1 MGNVSRK
8 TGAQVSWSHQAFAVR
23 CSSQVIWTKV
33 RRAMAS
39 VCVAVRVRPLNK
51 REKEMSAKVIIH
63 MKGKTISVDGNN
75 KDIHKGIPGIGLTDR
90 GRHSF
95 SYDFSYDSTD
105 VGSPNF
111 VPQEKVFKD
120 LGCDVLKAAFEGY
133 NACVFAYG
141 QTGSGKSYT
150 MIGNSGDLGL
160 IPRICDGLFCHI
172 SEMDQVDG
180 ASFRIEVSYLE
191 IDNERVQDLLTT
203 KTDPGSGSGLHL
215 REHPKD
221 GPYVENLST
230 RLVQNYTD
238 IEELMHA
245 ANAKLI
251 TANTGLNDVSS
262 RSHSIFT
269 VIITQVRFNAVL
281 PCETVSKI
289 HLVDLA
295 GSERTG
301 ARLKEGANINK
312 SLVTLGSVISALA
325 DTCVTGEG
333 SSHTGKMKKQLFIP
347 YRDSLLTWLL
357 MNSLGGNSKTI
368 MIATI
373 SPADVHYG
381 ETLSTL
387 RYANRAKNIVD
398 CGLVDEDGGVKVIRE
413 LQEEISRLR
422 GLMENNN
429 QEETVALRNEG
440 IRVVLDS
447 EPPHLISIDD
457 DLLSTG
463 VILYHLKECR
473 TLVGRH
479 EAPSNQDIGS
489 VIQLGRGTMF
499 HFNHPKETVQL
510 GEQRKSALLSSRS
523 MVHLSEPTEN
533 LSKKML
539 FHSGMDVLAAVGLTG
554 DTRQQRSSVVSSPLK
569 TCTVMQAD
577 GCTVEPNTSPGVL
590 SGLSSDGCSRRLY
603 KAGACYSGPAE
614 TSLGAVVSHLQR
626 GDEGGIDGGTKEGTH
641 HAHFPLASSSS
652 TCTQISRFDKHTAS
666 LSQTEHTASRLDRD
680 RHRRSQAVRGL
691 PLAALEAQFSRCI
704 MNSSKTTVEGYGDYY
719 KEARREEV
727 EKVSRVSR
735 GEETQAEARREE
747 EVEQVSRVS
756 RGEETQAGARR
767 EEEVEQVSRVSRGEE
782 TQAGARREEEVE
794 QVSRVSR
801 GEETQAEA
809 RREEEVEQVSRV
821 SRGEET
827 QAGAR
832 REEEVEQVSRVSRG
846 EETQAGARRE
856 EEVEQVSRVFRGE
869 EAQAGARREEEVSRV
884 SRGEETQDESQFSAS
899 GLGALVSR
907 VSQIS
912 GLGGK
917 RELDSLGEEGSISGM
932 GSVVSSEVSISGM
945 GSVVSSE
952 VSISGMGSVV
962 SSEVSI
968 SGIGSVVSS
977 EVSVRFPDT
986 WRLLHS
992 SLPRVLQQFWDSTG
1006 IRLPGDGGIA
1016 GSLQPGAVGGAC
1028 SSWPSQVVSMVR
1040 ESLVL
1045 SVVKDSQV
1053 FSLVRESHMFS
1064 CVKDSRVF
1072 SIVSE
1077 LPLVQQM
1084 STELT
1089 NYFRSIPT
1097 ELTHDFRSIPTELT
1111 HDFRSIPIELTHDFR
1126 SIPIELTHDFRS
1138 IPIELTHDFRS
1149 IPIELT
1155 HDFRSIPIE
1164 LTHDFRSIPI
1174 ELTRDFRSIP
1184 IELTHDLSIPI
1195 ELTRDFRSIP
1205 IELTHDFRSIPIELT
1220 HDFRSI
1226 PIELTHDF
1234 RSIPIELTRDFRS
1247 IPIELTRDF
1256 RSIPIE
1262 LNHDLQ
1268 QVESTGIQQRAAPKM
1283 NLSLL
1288 TTQNTVFSP
1297 APSLY
1302 PAQNATEFPHRE
1314 NTGKEVDWRTGEQNP
1329 IRELEWTPEGRQE
1342 APSTS
1347 EVQITTKEELWSPE
1361 DQIKMAEDPQCVT
1374 DGSKP
1379 QSPPEQG
1386 DNARSAGPEKSS
1398 VPGQAK
1404 QWTEGVQVYYQ
1415 RLVEFPGALV
1425 QLQSLPVFTLLG
1437 CLQSVVPSVFTSQR
1451 LVALYWL
1458 GVANCSQPRPH
1469 PSVVLLFESCLYAL
1483 TFDPDMSDQTTP
1495 LTVFHH
1501 LPLLQIKEIQVG
1513 FGGQSLRLTASTKE
1527 SVLTLYTHSQT
1538 LTQALTQNLL
1548 GVLSPGDQRVAHH
1561 PFLKED
1567 LMALSLDWKAQVP
1580 DLLLDAGLR
1589 LSGHFHKTLA
1599 DLVYIL
1605 HGNMDREKPC
1615 LGEVR
1620 LLLYT
1625 TVGVTTTPD
1634 PRPDPWAQLFL
1645 TETHLGL
1652 VQENA
1657 VFHPAPRHLP
1667 LLSRQ
1672 AQFQGVSLRCR
1683 SDIRCLMVGD
1693 WAGSSPAVGGD
1704 GAGDEGGA
1712 IRLDIILSRNRRTRG
1727 ERWDRPREQPGRSA
1741 AAVRTVGRV
1750 AEAAILYADSNSCP
1764 SPHQQAEVWKLNFSC
1779 SSEAAC
1785 LINHL
1790 SNVSMVTGQGLDR
1803 P

>member
-63 MKGKTISVDGNN
+63 MKGRIISVDGNH

-105 VGSPNF
+105 VRSPNF

-150 MIGNSGDLGL
+150 MIGNPEDLGL

-191 IDNERVQDLLTT
+191 IYNERVQDLLTT
-203 KTDPGSGSGLHL
+203 MDPGSGSGLHL

-238 IEELMHA
+238 IEELMYA

-251 TANTGLNDVSS
+251 TANTGMNDVSS

-269 VIITQVRFNAVL
+269 VIITQVRFNAEL

-325 DTCVTGEG
+325 DTCVTGGG

-357 MNSLGGNSKTI
+357 KNSLGGNTKTI

-398 CGLVDEDGGVKVIRE
+398 CGLVDEDSGVKVIRE
-413 LQEEISRLR
+413 LQEEIGRLR

-463 VILYHLKECR
+463 VIFYHLKECR

-479 EAPSNQDIGS
+479 EAPSNQDIGA

-510 GEQRKSALLSSRS
+510 REQRKSALLSSLS
-523 MVHLSEPTEN
+523 MAHLSEPTEN
-533 LSKKML
+533 LSKEML
-539 FHSGMDVLAAVGLTG
+539 FHSGMDMLAAAGLTG

-569 TCTVMQAD
+569 TCTVMAD
-577 GCTVEPNTSPGVL
+577 GCTVEPNTGPGVL

-603 KAGACYSGPAE
+603 KAGACHSGPAE

-626 GDEGGIDGGTKEGTH
+626 GDEGGIDGGTEEGTH

-652 TCTQISRFDKHTAS
+652 TYTQTSRFDKHTAS
-666 LSQTEHTASRLDRD
+666 LSQTEHTVSRLDRD

-691 PLAALEAQFSRCI
+691 PLAALEGHFSRCN

-719 KEARREEV
+719 K
-727 EKVSRVSR
+727 
-735 GEETQAEARREE
+735 
-747 EVEQVSRVS
+747 
-756 RGEETQAGARR
+756 EETQAGARR
-767 EEEVEQVSRVSRGEE
+767 EEEVEQVSRVS
-782 TQAGARREEEVE
+782 
-794 QVSRVSR
+794 
-801 GEETQAEA
+801 
-809 RREEEVEQVSRV
+809 
-821 SRGEET
+821 
-827 QAGAR
+827 
-832 REEEVEQVSRVSRG
+832 
-846 EETQAGARRE
+846 
-856 EEVEQVSRVFRGE
+856 
-869 EAQAGARREEEVSRV
+869 
-884 SRGEETQDESQFSAS
+884 
-899 GLGALVSR
+899 
-907 VSQIS
+907 QIS

-917 RELDSLGEEGSISGM
+917 HELDSLGEESSISGM

-945 GSVVSSE
+945 
-952 VSISGMGSVV
+952 
-962 SSEVSI
+962 
-968 SGIGSVVSS
+968 GSVVSS

-1006 IRLPGDGGIA
+1006 ILQRGDGGMA

-1064 CVKDSRVF
+1064 YVKDSRVF

-1084 STELT
+1084 STEL
-1089 NYFRSIPT
+1089 R
-1097 ELTHDFRSIPTELT
+1097 

-1138 IPIELTHDFRS
+1138 IPIELTHD
-1149 IPIELT
+1149 
-1155 HDFRSIPIE
+1155 
-1164 LTHDFRSIPI
+1164 
-1174 ELTRDFRSIP
+1174 
-1184 IELTHDLSIPI
+1184 
-1195 ELTRDFRSIP
+1195 
-1205 IELTHDFRSIPIELT
+1205 
-1220 HDFRSI
+1220 
-1226 PIELTHDF
+1226 
-1234 RSIPIELTRDFRS
+1234 
-1247 IPIELTRDF
+1247 
-1256 RSIPIE
+1256 
-1262 LNHDLQ
+1262 LQ
-1268 QVESTGIQQRAAPKM
+1268 QVESTGIQQRAIDLNTAPKM
-1283 NLSLL
+1283 NLPLL
-1288 TTQNTVFSP
+1288 TTQSTVFSP

-1302 PAQNATEFPHRE
+1302 PAQNATEFPHRQ

-1361 DQIKMAEDPQCVT
+1361 DQIKMEEDQQCVT
-1374 DGSKP
+1374 DGANGSKP

-1425 QLQSLPVFTLLG
+1425 QLQSLPMFTLLG

-1458 GVANCSQPRPH
+1458 GVANCSQPHPH

-1538 LTQALTQNLL
+1538 LTQALTQTLL

-1605 HGNMDREKPC
+1605 HGNMDREKPS

-1634 PRPDPWAQLFL
+1634 PRPDPWAQFFL

-1657 VFHPAPRHLP
+1657 VFHPALRHLP

-1704 GAGDEGGA
+1704 GAVDEGGA

-1750 AEAAILYADSNSCP
+1750 AEAAILYSNSCP

-1790 SNVSMVTGQGLDR
+1790 SNVSMVTDQGLDR

>member
-719 KEARREEV
+719 KE
-727 EKVSRVSR
+727 
-735 GEETQAEARREE
+735 ETQAE
-747 EVEQVSRVS
+747 
-756 RGEETQAGARR
+756 
-767 EEEVEQVSRVSRGEE
+767 
-782 TQAGARREEEVE
+782 
-794 QVSRVSR
+794 
-801 GEETQAEA
+801 
-809 RREEEVEQVSRV
+809 
-821 SRGEET
+821 
-827 QAGAR
+827 AR

>member
-8 TGAQVSWSHQAFAVR
+8 TGAQFAVR
-23 CSSQVIWTKV
+23 CSSQAFWTKV

-63 MKGKTISVDGNN
+63 MKGKTTSVDGNN
-75 KDIHKGIPGIGLTDR
+75 KDIQKGILGIGLTDR
-90 GRHSF
+90 GSHSF

-105 VGSPNF
+105 VRSPNF

-150 MIGNSGDLGL
+150 MIGNPGDLGL

-191 IDNERVQDLLTT
+191 IYNERVQDLLTT
-203 KTDPGSGSGLHL
+203 KTDPGSWSGLYL

-245 ANAKLI
+245 GNAKRI
-251 TANTGLNDVSS
+251 TANTDMNDVS
-262 RSHSIFT
+262 SHSIFT
-269 VIITQVRFNAVL
+269 VIITQVCFDAEL

-301 ARLKEGANINK
+301 ARLNEGANINK

-333 SSHTGKMKKQLFIP
+333 SSHTGKMKRQLFIP

-357 MNSLGGNSKTI
+357 KNSLGGNTKTI

-387 RYANRAKNIVD
+387 RYANQAKNIVD
-398 CGLVDEDGGVKVIRE
+398 CGLVDEDSGVKVIRE
-413 LQEEISRLR
+413 LQEEIGRLR

-429 QEETVALRNEG
+429 QDETVALRKEG
-440 IRVVLDS
+440 IRVALDS

-479 EAPSNQDIGS
+479 EAPSNQDIGA

-499 HFNHPKETVQL
+499 CFNHPKETAQL
-510 GEQRKSALLSSRS
+510 REQRRSALLASLS
-523 MVHLSEPTEN
+523 MAHLSEPTEN
-533 LSKKML
+533 LSKEML
-539 FHSGMDVLAAVGLTG
+539 FHSGMGMLAGLTG
-554 DTRQQRSSVVSSPLK
+554 DTRQQRSSVLSSPLK
-569 TCTVMQAD
+569 TCTVM
-577 GCTVEPNTSPGVL
+577 
-590 SGLSSDGCSRRLY
+590 
-603 KAGACYSGPAE
+603 
-614 TSLGAVVSHLQR
+614 R
-626 GDEGGIDGGTKEGTH
+626 GDEGGIDGGTEEGTH

-652 TCTQISRFDKHTAS
+652 TDTQTSRFDKHTAS

-691 PLAALEAQFSRCI
+691 PLAALEGQFSRCM

-719 KEARREEV
+719 KE
-727 EKVSRVSR
+727 
-735 GEETQAEARREE
+735 
-747 EVEQVSRVS
+747 
-756 RGEETQAGARR
+756 ETQAGARR
-767 EEEVEQVSRVSRGEE
+767 EEEVEQFSRVS
-782 TQAGARREEEVE
+782 
-794 QVSRVSR
+794 
-801 GEETQAEA
+801 
-809 RREEEVEQVSRV
+809 
-821 SRGEET
+821 
-827 QAGAR
+827 
-832 REEEVEQVSRVSRG
+832 
-846 EETQAGARRE
+846 
-856 EEVEQVSRVFRGE
+856 RGE
-869 EAQAGARREEEVSRV
+869 EAQAGARREEEVEKVSRV
-884 SRGEETQDESQFSAS
+884 SRGEEAQDETQFSAS

-917 RELDSLGEEGSISGM
+917 HKLDSLGEESSISGM
-932 GSVVSSEVSISGM
+932 
-945 GSVVSSE
+945 
-952 VSISGMGSVV
+952 
-962 SSEVSI
+962 
-968 SGIGSVVSS
+968 GSVVSS

-1006 IRLPGDGGIA
+1006 ILQPGDWGMAGSLQPVDGGMA
-1016 GSLQPGAVGGAC
+1016 GSLQPGAVGRAC

-1064 CVKDSRVF
+1064 YVKDSQVF

-1084 STELT
+1084 S
-1089 NYFRSIPT
+1089 
-1097 ELTHDFRSIPTELT
+1097 TELT

-1174 ELTRDFRSIP
+1174 ELTHDIRSIP
-1184 IELTHDLSIPI
+1184 IELT
-1195 ELTRDFRSIP
+1195 
-1205 IELTHDFRSIPIELT
+1205 
-1220 HDFRSI
+1220 
-1226 PIELTHDF
+1226 
-1234 RSIPIELTRDFRS
+1234 
-1247 IPIELTRDF
+1247 
-1256 RSIPIE
+1256 
-1262 LNHDLQ
+1262 HDLQ
-1268 QVESTGIQQRAAPKM
+1268 QVESTGIQQRAIDLNTAPKM
-1283 NLSLL
+1283 DLPLL
-1288 TTQNTVFSP
+1288 TTHNTVFSP

-1302 PAQNATEFPHRE
+1302 PAQNATEFPHRQ
-1314 NTGKEVDWRTGEQNP
+1314 NTGTEVDWRTGEQNP

-1347 EVQITTKEELWSPE
+1347 EVQITTKGELWSPE
-1361 DQIKMAEDPQCVT
+1361 DQIKMEEDPQCVT
-1374 DGSKP
+1374 NGSKP

-1404 QWTEGVQVYYQ
+1404 EWTEGVQVYYQ

-1458 GVANCSQPRPH
+1458 GVANCSQPHPH

-1483 TFDPDMSDQTTP
+1483 IFDPDMSDQTTP

-1538 LTQALTQNLL
+1538 LTQALTQTLL

-1605 HGNMDREKPC
+1605 HGNMDRETS

-1667 LLSRQ
+1667 CCPDKHSSRGCP
-1672 AQFQGVSLRCR
+1672 F
-1683 SDIRCLMVGD
+1683 
-1693 WAGSSPAVGGD
+1693 
-1704 GAGDEGGA
+1704 GAA
-1712 IRLDIILSRNRRTRG
+1712 LTS
-1727 ERWDRPREQPGRSA
+1727 
-1741 AAVRTVGRV
+1741 VV
-1750 AEAAILYADSNSCP
+1750 
-1764 SPHQQAEVWKLNFSC
+1764 
-1779 SSEAAC
+1779 
-1785 LINHL
+1785 
-1790 SNVSMVTGQGLDR
+1790 
-1803 P
+1803 

>member
-756 RGEETQAGARR
+756 RGEETQA
-767 EEEVEQVSRVSRGEE
+767 
-782 TQAGARREEEVE
+782 
-794 QVSRVSR
+794 
-801 GEETQAEA
+801 EA
-809 RREEEVEQVSRV
+809 RREEEVEQ
-821 SRGEET
+821 
-827 QAGAR
+827 
-832 REEEVEQVSRVSRG
+832 
-846 EETQAGARRE
+846 
-856 EEVEQVSRVFRGE
+856 
-869 EAQAGARREEEVSRV
+869 VSRV

>member
-8 TGAQVSWSHQAFAVR
+8 TGAQVRWRHQAFAVR

-39 VCVAVRVRPLNK
+39 VCVAVRVRPLNQ

-150 MIGNSGDLGL
+150 MIGNPGDLGL

-180 ASFRIEVSYLE
+180 ASYRIEVSYLE

-230 RLVQNYTD
+230 HLVQNYTD

-251 TANTGLNDVSS
+251 TANTGMNDVSS

-269 VIITQVRFNAVL
+269 VIITQVRFKAVL

-398 CGLVDEDGGVKVIRE
+398 CGLVDEDSGVKVIRE
-413 LQEEISRLR
+413 LQEEIGRLR
-422 GLMENNN
+422 GLMENNI

-457 DLLSTG
+457 DLLSTA
-463 VILYHLKECR
+463 VIFYHLKECR

-479 EAPSNQDIGS
+479 EAPSNQDMGS
-489 VIQLGRGTMF
+489 VIQLRRGTMF

-510 GEQRKSALLSSRS
+510 REQRKSALLSSRS
-523 MVHLSEPTEN
+523 MAHLSEPTEN
-533 LSKKML
+533 LSKEML

-554 DTRQQRSSVVSSPLK
+554 VTRQQRSSVVLSPLK
-569 TCTVMQAD
+569 TCTVMAD

-626 GDEGGIDGGTKEGTH
+626 GDEGEIDGGTEEGTH

-652 TCTQISRFDKHTAS
+652 TYTQTSRFDKHTAS

-691 PLAALEAQFSRCI
+691 PLAALEGQFSRCI

-719 KEARREEV
+719 KEETQAGARREE
-727 EKVSRVSR
+727 VSRVSR
-735 GEETQAEARREE
+735 GEEAQAGARRE
-747 EVEQVSRVS
+747 VEKVSRVS

-767 EEEVEQVSRVSRGEE
+767 EEEVEKVSRVSRGEE
-782 TQAGARREEEVE
+782 AQAGARREEVEQVSRVSRSEEAQAGARREEEVE

-801 GEETQAEA
+801 GEEAQAGA

-821 SRGEET
+821 SRSEEAQAGARREEVEQVSRVSRGEEN

-846 EETQAGARRE
+846 EENQAGARRE
-856 EEVEQVSRVFRGE
+856 EEVEQVSRVSRGE
-869 EAQAGARREEEVSRV
+869 EALAGARREEVSRVSRGEENQAGARREEEVEQVSRVSRGEEALAGARREEEVSRV

-917 RELDSLGEEGSISGM
+917 HELDSLGEES
-932 GSVVSSEVSISGM
+932 SISGM

-977 EVSVRFPDT
+977 EVSVRFPDM

-1006 IRLPGDGGIA
+1006 IRGDGGMA

-1064 CVKDSRVF
+1064 YVKDSRVF

-1084 STELT
+1084 S
-1089 NYFRSIPT
+1089 
-1097 ELTHDFRSIPTELT
+1097 TELT

-1174 ELTRDFRSIP
+1174 ELTR
-1184 IELTHDLSIPI
+1184 
-1195 ELTRDFRSIP
+1195 
-1205 IELTHDFRSIPIELT
+1205 
-1220 HDFRSI
+1220 
-1226 PIELTHDF
+1226 
-1234 RSIPIELTRDFRS
+1234 
-1247 IPIELTRDF
+1247 
-1256 RSIPIE
+1256 
-1262 LNHDLQ
+1262 DLQ

-1386 DNARSAGPEKSS
+1386 DNARSAVPEKSS

-1415 RLVEFPGALV
+1415 RLMEFPGALV
-1425 QLQSLPVFTLLG
+1425 QLQSLPVFTLLA

-1458 GVANCSQPRPH
+1458 GVANCSQPHPH

-1538 LTQALTQNLL
+1538 LTQALTQTLL

-1605 HGNMDREKPC
+1605 HGNMDREKPS
-1615 LGEVR
+1615 LGDVR

-1790 SNVSMVTGQGLDR
+1790 SNVSMVTDQGLDR

>member
-23 CSSQVIWTKV
+23 CSSQAIWTKV

-63 MKGKTISVDGNN
+63 MKGKTTSVDGNN
-75 KDIHKGIPGIGLTDR
+75 KDIHKGILGIGLTDR

-105 VGSPNF
+105 VRSPNF

-150 MIGNSGDLGL
+150 MIGNPGDLGL

-180 ASFRIEVSYLE
+180 ASCRIEVSYLE
-191 IDNERVQDLLTT
+191 IYNERVQDLLTT

-245 ANAKLI
+245 GNAKCI
-251 TANTGLNDVSS
+251 TANTGMNDVSS

-269 VIITQVRFNAVL
+269 VIITQVRLDAEL
-281 PCETVSKI
+281 PCETESKI

-312 SLVTLGSVISALA
+312 SLVTLGSLISALA
-325 DTCVTGEG
+325 DTCVTGGG

-357 MNSLGGNSKTI
+357 KNSLGGNAKTI

-398 CGLVDEDGGVKVIRE
+398 CGLVDEDSGVKVIRE
-413 LQEEISRLR
+413 LQEEIGRLR

-429 QEETVALRNEG
+429 QEETVALRKEG
-440 IRVVLDS
+440 IRVALDS

-457 DLLSTG
+457 DLLSAG
-463 VILYHLKECR
+463 VILYHLKEGR

-479 EAPSNQDIGS
+479 EAPSNQDIGA

-499 HFNHPKETVQL
+499 RFNHPKETAQL
-510 GEQRKSALLSSRS
+510 REQRKSALLSSLS
-523 MVHLSEPTEN
+523 MAHLSEPTEN
-533 LSKKML
+533 LSKDML
-539 FHSGMDVLAAVGLTG
+539 FHSGMDMLAAAGLTG
-554 DTRQQRSSVVSSPLK
+554 DTRQQRSSVLSSPLK
-569 TCTVMQAD
+569 TCTVM
-577 GCTVEPNTSPGVL
+577 
-590 SGLSSDGCSRRLY
+590 
-603 KAGACYSGPAE
+603 
-614 TSLGAVVSHLQR
+614 R
-626 GDEGGIDGGTKEGTH
+626 GDEGGIDGGTEEGTH

-652 TCTQISRFDKHTAS
+652 TYTQTSRFDKHTAS
-666 LSQTEHTASRLDRD
+666 LSQLNTQTHNQTEHTASRLDRD

-691 PLAALEAQFSRCI
+691 PLAALEGQFSRCM
-704 MNSSKTTVEGYGDYY
+704 MNSSKTTVEGYGDNY
-719 KEARREEV
+719 K
-727 EKVSRVSR
+727 
-735 GEETQAEARREE
+735 
-747 EVEQVSRVS
+747 
-756 RGEETQAGARR
+756 EETQAGARR

-801 GEETQAEA
+801 GEEA
-809 RREEEVEQVSRV
+809 
-821 SRGEET
+821 
-827 QAGAR
+827 
-832 REEEVEQVSRVSRG
+832 
-846 EETQAGARRE
+846 
-856 EEVEQVSRVFRGE
+856 
-869 EAQAGARREEEVSRV
+869 
-884 SRGEETQDESQFSAS
+884 QDESQFSAS

-917 RELDSLGEEGSISGM
+917 HELDSLGEENSICGM

-945 GSVVSSE
+945 GSVVSTE
-952 VSISGMGSVV
+952 VSIYGM
-962 SSEVSI
+962 
-968 SGIGSVVSS
+968 GSVVSS

-992 SLPRVLQQFWDSTG
+992 SLPRVLQQFWDSAG
-1006 IRLPGDGGIA
+1006 ILQPGDGGMA
-1016 GSLQPGAVGGAC
+1016 GSLQPGDGGMAGSLQPGDGGMAGSLQPGDGGMAGSLQPGDGGMAGSLQPGDGGMAGSLQPGDGGMAGSLQPGDGGMAGSLQPGDGGMAGSLQPGDGGMAGSLQPGDGGMAGSLQPGDGGMAGSLQPVDGGMAGSLKPGAVGRAC
-1028 SSWPSQVVSMVR
+1028 SSWPSRVVSMVR

-1064 CVKDSRVF
+1064 YVKDSQVF

-1089 NYFRSIPT
+1089 
-1097 ELTHDFRSIPTELT
+1097 
-1111 HDFRSIPIELTHDFR
+1111 HDFRSIPIELT
-1126 SIPIELTHDFRS
+1126 
-1138 IPIELTHDFRS
+1138 
-1149 IPIELT
+1149 
-1155 HDFRSIPIE
+1155 
-1164 LTHDFRSIPI
+1164 
-1174 ELTRDFRSIP
+1174 
-1184 IELTHDLSIPI
+1184 
-1195 ELTRDFRSIP
+1195 
-1205 IELTHDFRSIPIELT
+1205 
-1220 HDFRSI
+1220 
-1226 PIELTHDF
+1226 
-1234 RSIPIELTRDFRS
+1234 
-1247 IPIELTRDF
+1247 
-1256 RSIPIE
+1256 
-1262 LNHDLQ
+1262 HDLQ
-1268 QVESTGIQQRAAPKM
+1268 QVESTGIQQRAIDLNTAPKM
-1283 NLSLL
+1283 NLPPL
-1288 TTQNTVFSP
+1288 TTHNTVFSP

-1302 PAQNATEFPHRE
+1302 PAQNATEFPHRQ
-1314 NTGKEVDWRTGEQNP
+1314 NTGTEVDWRAGEQNP
-1329 IRELEWTPEGRQE
+1329 IRELEWTLEGRQE

-1347 EVQITTKEELWSPE
+1347 EVQITTKKELWSPE
-1361 DQIKMAEDPQCVT
+1361 DQIKMEEDPQYVT

-1379 QSPPEQG
+1379 QSPTEQG

-1458 GVANCSQPRPH
+1458 GVANCSQPHPH

-1513 FGGQSLRLTASTKE
+1513 FGGQSLHLTASTKE

-1538 LTQALTQNLL
+1538 LTQALTQTLL

-1567 LMALSLDWKAQVP
+1567 LMELSLDWKAQVP

-1605 HGNMDREKPC
+1605 HGNMDREKPS

-1704 GAGDEGGA
+1704 GAGDEVAGGA

-1727 ERWDRPREQPGRSA
+1727 ERWDRPTEQPGRSA
-1741 AAVRTVGRV
+1741 AAVRAVGRV

-1790 SNVSMVTGQGLDR
+1790 SNVSMVTDQGLDR

>member
-569 TCTVMQAD
+569 TCTVM
-577 GCTVEPNTSPGVL
+577 
-590 SGLSSDGCSRRLY
+590 
-603 KAGACYSGPAE
+603 
-614 TSLGAVVSHLQR
+614 
-626 GDEGGIDGGTKEGTH
+626 
-641 HAHFPLASSSS
+641 
-652 TCTQISRFDKHTAS
+652 
-666 LSQTEHTASRLDRD
+666 
-680 RHRRSQAVRGL
+680 
-691 PLAALEAQFSRCI
+691 
-704 MNSSKTTVEGYGDYY
+704 
-719 KEARREEV
+719 
-727 EKVSRVSR
+727 
-735 GEETQAEARREE
+735 
-747 EVEQVSRVS
+747 
-756 RGEETQAGARR
+756 
-767 EEEVEQVSRVSRGEE
+767 
-782 TQAGARREEEVE
+782 
-794 QVSRVSR
+794 
-801 GEETQAEA
+801 
-809 RREEEVEQVSRV
+809 
-821 SRGEET
+821 
-827 QAGAR
+827 
-832 REEEVEQVSRVSRG
+832 
-846 EETQAGARRE
+846 
-856 EEVEQVSRVFRGE
+856 
-869 EAQAGARREEEVSRV
+869 
-884 SRGEETQDESQFSAS
+884 
-899 GLGALVSR
+899 
-907 VSQIS
+907 
-912 GLGGK
+912 
-917 RELDSLGEEGSISGM
+917 
-932 GSVVSSEVSISGM
+932 
-945 GSVVSSE
+945 
-952 VSISGMGSVV
+952 
-962 SSEVSI
+962 
-968 SGIGSVVSS
+968 
-977 EVSVRFPDT
+977 
-986 WRLLHS
+986 
-992 SLPRVLQQFWDSTG
+992 
-1006 IRLPGDGGIA
+1006 
-1016 GSLQPGAVGGAC
+1016 
-1028 SSWPSQVVSMVR
+1028 
-1040 ESLVL
+1040 
-1045 SVVKDSQV
+1045 
-1053 FSLVRESHMFS
+1053 
-1064 CVKDSRVF
+1064 
-1072 SIVSE
+1072 
-1077 LPLVQQM
+1077 
-1084 STELT
+1084 
-1089 NYFRSIPT
+1089 
-1097 ELTHDFRSIPTELT
+1097 
-1111 HDFRSIPIELTHDFR
+1111 
-1126 SIPIELTHDFRS
+1126 
-1138 IPIELTHDFRS
+1138 
-1149 IPIELT
+1149 
-1155 HDFRSIPIE
+1155 
-1164 LTHDFRSIPI
+1164 
-1174 ELTRDFRSIP
+1174 
-1184 IELTHDLSIPI
+1184 
-1195 ELTRDFRSIP
+1195 
-1205 IELTHDFRSIPIELT
+1205 
-1220 HDFRSI
+1220 
-1226 PIELTHDF
+1226 
-1234 RSIPIELTRDFRS
+1234 
-1247 IPIELTRDF
+1247 
-1256 RSIPIE
+1256 
-1262 LNHDLQ
+1262 
-1268 QVESTGIQQRAAPKM
+1268 
-1283 NLSLL
+1283 
-1288 TTQNTVFSP
+1288 NTVFSP

>member
-719 KEARREEV
+719 KE
-727 EKVSRVSR
+727 
-735 GEETQAEARREE
+735 ETQAEARREE
-747 EVEQVSRVS
+747 EVEQ
-756 RGEETQAGARR
+756 
-767 EEEVEQVSRVSRGEE
+767 
-782 TQAGARREEEVE
+782 
-794 QVSRVSR
+794 
-801 GEETQAEA
+801 
-809 RREEEVEQVSRV
+809 
-821 SRGEET
+821 
-827 QAGAR
+827 
-832 REEEVEQVSRVSRG
+832 
-846 EETQAGARRE
+846 
-856 EEVEQVSRVFRGE
+856 
-869 EAQAGARREEEVSRV
+869 VSRV